1 MTEFEQLSSLP
12 APPPPDASPPPQR
25 WLDLGL
31 YLLVGIGSFLL
42 VSTLIAAQFQ
52 ELSLGASFLL
62 FLANFTCL
70 GGTTYWLGIRRGK
83 LSWAQLG
90 LRPFRW
96 RREWLVIGIGLAVL
110 LLPARAALGLLVQW
124 AIEGNL
130 DSLQVRGDL
139 ITGGALEFSWLG
151 FISTLVGVGIL
162 APISEELYFRGL
174 LHTWFWGK
182 TGRVLLRVLAS
193 SALFALAHADS
204 ISVVAAS
211 SVIGV
216 VNALAYERTRSLFIP
231 IVIHIT
237 TNSAAVLLIY
247 MALAVQK
254 FVPVPGF

>member
-1 MTEFEQLSSLP
+1 MTEFNQSSALPEPQLP
-12 APPPPDASPPPQR
+12 NNSPPPQS
-25 WLDLGL
+25 WLDLAL
-31 YLLVGIGSFLL
+31 YLLVGVGSFLL
-42 VSTLIAAQFQ
+42 VSTLIASQFQ

-70 GGTTYWLGIRRGK
+70 GGTTYLLGIRRGK

-90 LRPFRW
+90 LRPLRW
-96 RREWLVIGIGLAVL
+96 RWEWLVIGVGLAVL
-110 LLPARAALGLLVQW
+110 LLPVRAALGLLVQW

-130 DSLQVRGDL
+130 DSLQARGDL

-151 FISTLVGVGIL
+151 FLSTFIGVGIL
-162 APISEELYFRGL
+162 APISEELFFRGL
-174 LHTWFWGK
+174 LHTWFWSK
-182 TGRVLLRVLAS
+182 TSRVWLRVLAS

-237 TNSAAVLLIY
+237 TNSAAVLLIF

-254 FVPVPGF
+254 FVPLPGF